1 MTPDE
6 ILAAAVATLQ
16 NHDDRL
22 TQTEHLF
29 GESAIIPGDK
39 INAILV
45 AAVTI
50 IFIMCSTFAFIWFL
64 DRPI

>member
-6 ILAAAVATLQ
+6 MLSAAIAKIQ

-22 TQTEHLF
+22 NQNELVF
-29 GESAIIPGDK
+29 GESAIIPGNK
-39 INAILV
+39 INAVLT
-45 AAVTI
+45 AAVAI
-50 IFIMCSTFAFIWFL
+50 IFIVCSTFAFIWFL